1 MEKETK
7 ADEYCEKIF
16 SVLSMSEEKIRFNKL
31 HQKLNKLEAK
41 MTKPTLIQHLKHLE
55 NEGILERHVVEK
67 QNISYS
73 LCWSKFKQLA
83 QAKEFKETVMNEVR
97 NEQIFKSKSI
107 EDQVIYVTTALTTA
121 ELFYM
126 RTVILGELEPE
137 NKLLHYLSY
146 TLVRRLFNSYAK
158 WLFDISKQSEETAQK
173 IIENIDWRIKEFEK
187 MLFQLRPK
195 YAEQKGNKEPYS
207 LLDIPPKRNEKS
219 KIPEP

>member
-7 ADEYCEKIF
+7 IDEYCEKIF
-16 SVLSMSEEKIRFNKL
+16 AVLSMSEEKIRFNKL

-55 NEGILERHVVEK
+55 NDGILERHVVEK

-83 QAKEFKETVMNEVR
+83 KAKEFNETAMNEVR

-137 NKLLHYLSY
+137 NKLLQYLSY
-146 TLVRRLFNSYAK
+146 TLIRRLLNTYAK
-158 WLFDISKQSEETAQK
+158 WLFDTSKQSEEKAQK
-173 IIENIDWRIKEFEK
+173 IIKNIDWRIKEFEK
-187 MLFQLRPK
+187 MLFQLRPE
-195 YAEQKGNKEPYS
+195 YSIQKGNKEPDS
-207 LLDIPPKRNEKS
+207 LLDVSPNRNENPKNP
-219 KIPEP
+219 KP